1 MLLVFESFMTLGL
14 FTRLIPR
21 INFLAI
27 LILGIDCWC
36 VRWMIEENNRR
47 RNEFKENLEDIENII
62 RINVGKKAFFIAV
75 GKTEGLITL
84 ILNQLN

>member
-27 LILGIDCWC
+27 LILGFDCWC

-47 RNEFKENLEDIENII
+47 RNEFKENPEDIKIII
-62 RINVGKKAFFIAV
+62 RELERNFDQKVF
-75 GKTEGLITL
+75 LS
-84 ILNQLN
+84 QLVKQKYLSLEY